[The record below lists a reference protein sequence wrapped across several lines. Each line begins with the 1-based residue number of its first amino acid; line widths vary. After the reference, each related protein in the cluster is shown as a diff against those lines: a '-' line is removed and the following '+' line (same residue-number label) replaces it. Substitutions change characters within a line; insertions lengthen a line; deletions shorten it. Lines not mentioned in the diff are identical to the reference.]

1 MAISLPAA
9 CHTAITNA
17 VSALTQVVEAT
28 AIGAEVAGLL
38 AVVLVE
44 DEAGALTLEVPTLI
58 LIGGLIESAYKNIKG
73 FSVSGAAA
81 LNNAVSCI
89 KSLLQSIVGGG
100 TVNMA
105 CQTTHTSSTRSNG
118 PGACCAA
125 FAASGL
131 TPAVGARVAA
141 TDKNGKCIVCQVTAS
156 TSKKHPGQLVF
167 KKGKNFVAGS
177 QVTCGGSSG
186 CCSLLGQ

>member
-1 MAISLPAA
+1 MAISVPPA
-9 CHTAITNA
+9 CQTAITNA
-17 VSALTQVVEAT
+17 EAALAQVVEAT
-28 AIGAEVAGLL
+28 GIGAEIAGLL
-38 AVVLVE
+38 IGGVA
-44 DEAGALTLEVPTLI
+44 DLEIPQLL
-58 LIGGLIESAYKNIKG
+58 LIGGLLEAAYTNIKG

-81 LNNAVSCI
+81 LNNAVACI
-89 KSLLQSIVGGG
+89 KALLQSIVGGG

-105 CQTTHTSSTRSNG
+105 CQTTHTSTTRSNG